1 MNHNGVQS
9 FPTDGSSAFVAGQV
23 VELNVS
29 GQAIPGAANT
39 KTVGVV
45 LQDVLATASD
55 RPVDVQLFSAG
66 GTALVKAGGAIT
78 VGAIVACKTSVFK
91 VASATNAEPHGI
103 ALEKASTGG
112 LFRVLIRG

>member
-9 FPTDGSSAFVAGQV
+9 FPTDGASAYTAGKV
-23 VELNVS
+23 VEINTS
-29 GQAIPGAANT
+29 GQAIPGATDT

-45 LQDVLATASD
+45 LQDVLATASG

-66 GTALVKAGGAIT
+66 GTALVEAGGTVAI
-78 VGAIVACKTSVFK
+78 GDIVACQTSVFSTTS
-91 VASATNAEPHGI
+91 ASAAEPHGV
-103 ALEKASTGG
+103 ALEGASAGG